1 MEKLIKSYL
10 EMRWYF
16 KKYTFKVTRKSFN
29 EIMNLLQLD
38 NDTEFCDNVFYFF
51 DDDKDDTLDFRELVV
66 GLETFRDDHFY
77 DKMKSHH

>member
-1 MEKLIKSYL
+1 
-10 EMRWYF
+10 
-16 KKYTFKVTRKSFN
+16 
-29 EIMNLLQLD
+29 MNLLQLD